1 MAILVCCIFEQHLQ
15 SADEKCALFFCFF
28 SLYSFSI
35 ASEHLHK
42 NTYNQIKDIPVEGGC
57 GSGKIEGNPA
67 FYNGLDLGNEVQM
80 WILNASQNDTSDA
93 LSLTHAFL
101 STSDGNGE
109 YNFKNI

>member
-1 MAILVCCIFEQHLQ
+1 MH
-15 SADEKCALFFCFF
+15 
-28 SLYSFSI
+28 YFSI
-35 ASEHLHK
+35 ISEHLHK
-42 NTYNQIKDIPVEGGC
+42 NTFNKIEDISVEGGC
-57 GSGKIEGNPA
+57 VPGN
-67 FYNGLDLGNEVQM
+67 YGEKYYDGLDLGNEVQM